1 MYQWHDSEYL
11 GAAHGVSGIIYL
23 LLKVTHDDSFS
34 NLRSYVQSHLIPTVE
49 FLKSKRLP
57 SGNYLSS
64 SDSKSDK
71 LVQWCH
77 GAPGFVFLF
86 VRAYE

>member
-1 MYQWHDSEYL
+1 MANDE
-11 GAAHGVSGIIYL
+11 
-23 LLKVTHDDSFS
+23 TFS
-34 NLRSYVQSHLIPTVE
+34 NLRSYINSHLIPTVE
-49 FLKSKRLP
+49 FLKTKRLP

-77 GAPGFVFLF
+77 GAPGFVYLF
-86 VRAYE
+86 VQTYEVR

>member
-1 MYQWHDSEYL
+1 M
-11 GAAHGVSGIIYL
+11 
-23 LLKVTHDDSFS
+23 THHESFS
-34 NLRSYVQSHLIPTVE
+34 NLGSYVNSHLIPTVE
-49 FLKSKRLP
+49 FLKTKRLS

-77 GAPGFVFLF
+77 GAPGFVYLF
-86 VRAYE
+86 IRAYEVSE

>member
-1 MYQWHDSEYL
+1 M
-11 GAAHGVSGIIYL
+11 
-23 LLKVTHDDSFS
+23 THHESFS
-34 NLRSYVQSHLIPTVE
+34 HLRPYVDSHLIPTVE

-77 GAPGFVFLF
+77 GAPGFIYLF
-86 VRAYE
+86 VRAYEVSSREERENIFVFY

>member
-1 MYQWHDSEYL
+1 MTQDE
-11 GAAHGVSGIIYL
+11 
-23 LLKVTHDDSFS
+23 SFS
-34 NLRSYVQSHLIPTVE
+34 HLRPYVDSHLIPTVE
-49 FLKSKRLP
+49 FLKSKQLP

-77 GAPGFVFLF
+77 GAPGFIYLF
-86 VRAYE
+86 IRAYEVSF

>member
-1 MYQWHDSEYL
+1 VAKDETL
-11 GAAHGVSGIIYL
+11 
-23 LLKVTHDDSFS
+23 T
-34 NLRSYVQSHLIPTVE
+34 NLRSYLNSHLIPTVE

-77 GAPGFVFLF
+77 GAPGFVYLF
-86 VRAYE
+86 ARAYEVNRWNVDYRINKRYILDNR

>member
-1 MYQWHDSEYL
+1 
-11 GAAHGVSGIIYL
+11 
-23 LLKVTHDDSFS
+23 VTHHESFS
-34 NLRSYVQSHLIPTVE
+34 NLRSYVNSHLIPTVE
-49 FLKSKRLP
+49 FLKTKRLS

-77 GAPGFVFLF
+77 GAPGFVYLF
-86 VRAYE
+86 IRAYEVSQSNNDPRTFV

>member
-1 MYQWHDSEYL
+1 M
-11 GAAHGVSGIIYL
+11 
-23 LLKVTHDDSFS
+23 THHESFS
-34 NLRSYVQSHLIPTVE
+34 HLRPYVDSHLIPTVE

-64 SDSKSDK
+64 SNSKSDA

-77 GAPGFVFLF
+77 GAPGFVYLF
-86 VRAYE
+86 VRAYEVNLERVRNGMQKTGLFFSFRR